1 MNKLIN
7 STKIYAARLGLALLT
22 LLLISCSAPQQSSYV
37 TLLHTNDH
45 HGHFWQSKHGE
56 YGLAAQKTLVDN
68 IREEVSKQGGET
80 FLLSGGDINT
90 GTPESDMLNAKPD
103 FIGMNLVGYDA
114 MAVGNHEFDHPIE
127 LLKQQEQWANFPFLS
142 ANIYDKTTHQRLFP
156 PYIILKKGN
165 VKIAFI
171 GVTTPDTPK
180 LGSKKI
186 LQNVNFTDPVTEV
199 KTLSAHIRK
208 DNIADMVVVLSHL
221 GYYENGKSGTSAYGD
236 VELARA
242 LTPGDIDA
250 IISAHSHSTLCMTKE
265 NSFDLEYKVGEDCR
279 PDYQNGVWIMQASE
293 WGKFVG
299 RANFQ
304 ITGNKVKLLSYQMLP
319 VNLKYTVKDS
329 DGNKQ
334 YVYYTKAIK
343 PDPGVV
349 TELTPYQKQ
358 GEEKL
363 GVIIGKTKNLL
374 QGDRSVVR
382 HQQTN
387 LGKLIILAQMWKTD
401 ASFGL
406 ISSGS
411 IRAPIAQGDIT
422 YRDVLTVQP
431 FGNSVGFTEMTGKE
445 LIPYLTTIANM
456 TPGSGAYPQFANI
469 TFDLVDGKLKNINIA
484 GNPIELNKT
493 YRFSL
498 PSYNAN
504 GGDGYPIIM
513 NRFMNTGA
521 IDADILKT
529 YIEEHTPINLE

>member
-1 MNKLIN
+1 MNKLIR
-7 STKIYAARLGLALLT
+7 STKQYAARLGFALLT
-22 LLLISCSAPQQSSYV
+22 LLLISCSAPQKNSYV

-56 YGLAAQKTLVDN
+56 YGLAAQKTLVDS

-90 GTPESDMLNAKPD
+90 GTPESDLLNAKPD

-114 MAVGNHEFDHPIE
+114 MAIGNHEFDHPVE

-142 ANIYDKTTHQRLFP
+142 ANIYDKTTDQRLFS
-156 PYIILKKGN
+156 PYVVLKKGN

-186 LQNVNFTDPVTEV
+186 LQNVRFTDPITEV
-199 KTLSAHIRK
+199 KTLSTQIRK

-221 GYYENGKSGTSAYGD
+221 GYYEDGKSGTSAYGD

-242 LTPGDIDA
+242 LSPGDIDG
-250 IISAHSHSTLCMTKE
+250 IISAHSHSTLCMVKE
-265 NSFDLEYKVGEDCR
+265 NSIDLEYKVGEDCR
-279 PDYQNGVWIMQASE
+279 PDYQNGVWIMQAGE

-304 ITGNKVKLLSYQMLP
+304 ITENKITLLSYQMLP

-334 YVYYTKAIK
+334 YVYYTEEIKA
-343 PDPGVV
+343 DPSVI
-349 TELTPYQKQ
+349 TELTPYQQQ

-363 GVIIGKTKNLL
+363 GVIIGKTENLL
-374 QGDRSVVR
+374 QGDRRVVR

-401 ASFGL
+401 ANFGL

-411 IRAPIAQGDIT
+411 IRAPIEQGDIT
-422 YRDVLTVQP
+422 YRDILTVQP
-431 FGNSVGFTEMTGKE
+431 FGNSVGFAEMTGKE

-456 TPGSGAYPQFANI
+456 TPGAGAYPQFANI
-469 TFDLVDGKLKNINIA
+469 TFDLSDGKLKNIKIA

-504 GGDGYPIIM
+504 GGDGYPIITD
-513 NRFMNTGA
+513 RFMNTGS

-529 YIEEHTPINLE
+529 YIEENTPINL

>member
-1 MNKLIN
+1 MNKLIR
-7 STKIYAARLGLALLT
+7 STKQYAARLGFALLT
-22 LLLISCSAPQQSSYV
+22 LLLISCSAPQKSSYV

-56 YGLAAQKTLVDN
+56 YGLAAQKTLVDS

-90 GTPESDMLNAKPD
+90 GTPESDLLNAKPD

-114 MAVGNHEFDHPIE
+114 MAIGNHEFDHPVE

-142 ANIYDKTTHQRLFP
+142 ANIYDKTTDQRLFS
-156 PYIILKKGN
+156 PYVVLKKGN

-186 LQNVNFTDPVTEV
+186 LQNVRFTDPITEV
-199 KTLSAHIRK
+199 KTLSTQIRK

-221 GYYENGKSGTSAYGD
+221 GYYEDGKSGTSAYGD

-242 LTPGDIDA
+242 LSPGDIDG
-250 IISAHSHSTLCMTKE
+250 IISAHSHSTLCMVKE
-265 NSFDLEYKVGEDCR
+265 NSIDLEYKVGEDCR
-279 PDYQNGVWIMQASE
+279 PDYQNGVWIMQAGE

-304 ITGNKVKLLSYQMLP
+304 ITENKITLLSYQMLP

-334 YVYYTKAIK
+334 YVYYTEEIKA
-343 PDPGVV
+343 DPSVI
-349 TELTPYQKQ
+349 TELTPYQQQ

-363 GVIIGKTKNLL
+363 GVIIGKTENLL
-374 QGDRSVVR
+374 QGDRRVVR

-401 ASFGL
+401 ANFGL

-411 IRAPIAQGDIT
+411 IRAPIEQGDIT
-422 YRDVLTVQP
+422 YRDILTVQP
-431 FGNSVGFTEMTGKE
+431 FGNSVGFAEMTGKE

-456 TPGSGAYPQFANI
+456 TPVAGAYPQFANI
-469 TFDLVDGKLKNINIA
+469 TFDLSDGKLKNIKIA

-504 GGDGYPIIM
+504 GGDGYPIITD
-513 NRFMNTGA
+513 RFMNTGS

-529 YIEEHTPINLE
+529 YIEENTPINL

>member
-1 MNKLIN
+1 MNKLIKF
-7 STKIYAARLGLALLT
+7 TRQYATRFGLVLLT
-22 LLLISCSAPQQSSYV
+22 FLLISCSASQQSSYV

-45 HGHFWQSKHGE
+45 HGHFWQNKHGE

-68 IREEVSKQGGET
+68 IRDEVSKQGGET

-90 GTPESDMLNAKPD
+90 GTPESDLLNAKPD

-142 ANIYDKTTHQRLFP
+142 ANIYDKTTQQRLFT
-156 PYIILKKGN
+156 PYVILKKGR

-186 LQNVNFTDPVTEV
+186 LQNVSFTDPITEV
-199 KTLSAHIRK
+199 KTLSAQIRK
-208 DNIADMVVVLSHL
+208 DKIADMVVVLSHL
-221 GYYENGKSGTSAYGD
+221 GYYEDGKSGTSAYGD

-242 LTPGDIDA
+242 LNPGDIDG
-250 IISAHSHSTLCMTKE
+250 IISAHSHSTLCMAAQNTI
-265 NSFDLEYKVGEDCR
+265 DLEYKVGEDCS
-279 PDYQNGVWIMQASE
+279 PDYQNGVWIMQAGE

-304 ITGNKVKLLSYQMLP
+304 IDNNKIKLLSYQMLP
-319 VNLKYTVKDS
+319 VNLKYTVKDA
-329 DGNKQ
+329 DGSKK
-334 YVYYTKAIK
+334 YVYYTKEIK
-343 PDPGVV
+343 ADPNVV
-349 TELTPYQKQ
+349 EKLLPYQQQ
-358 GEEKL
+358 GEGKL
-363 GVIIGKTKNLL
+363 GVVIGTTKHLL
-374 QGDRSVVR
+374 QGERSVVR

-401 ASFGL
+401 ADFGL

-411 IRAPIAQGDIT
+411 IRAPIEQGDIT

-431 FGNSVGFTEMTGKE
+431 FGNSVGFAQMTGEE

-456 TPGSGAYPQFANI
+456 TPGAGAYPQFANI
-469 TFDLVDGKLKNINIA
+469 TFDLIDGKLKNIKIS
-484 GNPIELNKT
+484 GNPIQLTKT

-498 PSYNAN
+498 PSYNAS
-504 GGDGYPIIM
+504 GGDGYPNIM
-513 NRFMNTGA
+513 DRFMNTGA
-521 IDADILKT
+521 IDADILKS
-529 YIEEHTPINLE
+529 YIEEHTPINLN

>member
-1 MNKLIN
+1 MNKLIR
-7 STKIYAARLGLALLT
+7 STKQYAARLGFALLT
-22 LLLISCSAPQQSSYV
+22 LLLISCSAPQKSSYV

-56 YGLAAQKTLVDN
+56 YGLAAQKTLVDS

-90 GTPESDMLNAKPD
+90 GTPESDLLNAKPD

-114 MAVGNHEFDHPIE
+114 MAIGNHEFDHPVE

-142 ANIYDKTTHQRLFP
+142 ANIYDKTTDQRLFS
-156 PYIILKKGN
+156 PYVVLKKGN

-186 LQNVNFTDPVTEV
+186 LQNVRFTDPITEV
-199 KTLSAHIRK
+199 KTLSTQIRK

-221 GYYENGKSGTSAYGD
+221 GYYEDGKSGTSAYGD

-242 LTPGDIDA
+242 LSPGDIDG
-250 IISAHSHSTLCMTKE
+250 IISAHSHSTLCMVKE
-265 NSFDLEYKVGEDCR
+265 NSIDLEYKVGEDCR
-279 PDYQNGVWIMQASE
+279 PDYQNGVWIMQAGE

-304 ITGNKVKLLSYQMLP
+304 ITENKITLLSYQMLP

-334 YVYYTKAIK
+334 YVYYTEEIKA
-343 PDPGVV
+343 DPSVI
-349 TELTPYQKQ
+349 TELTPYQQQ

-363 GVIIGKTKNLL
+363 GVIIGKTENLL
-374 QGDRSVVR
+374 QGDRRVVR

-401 ASFGL
+401 ANFGL

-411 IRAPIAQGDIT
+411 IRAPIEQGDIT
-422 YRDVLTVQP
+422 YRDILTVQP
-431 FGNSVGFTEMTGKE
+431 FGNSVGFAEMTGKE

-456 TPGSGAYPQFANI
+456 TPGAGAYPQFANI
-469 TFDLVDGKLKNINIA
+469 TFDLSDGKLKNIKIA

-504 GGDGYPIIM
+504 GGDGYPIITD
-513 NRFMNTGA
+513 RFMNTGS

-529 YIEEHTPINLE
+529 YIEENTPINL

>member
-1 MNKLIN
+1 MNKLIR
-7 STKIYAARLGLALLT
+7 STKQYAAHLGFALLT
-22 LLLISCSAPQQSSYV
+22 LLLISCSAPQKNSYV

-56 YGLAAQKTLVDN
+56 YGLAAQKTLVDS

-90 GTPESDMLNAKPD
+90 GTPESDLLNAKPD

-114 MAVGNHEFDHPIE
+114 MAIGNHEFDHPVE

-142 ANIYDKTTHQRLFP
+142 ANIYDKTTDQRLFS
-156 PYIILKKGN
+156 PYVVLKKGN

-186 LQNVNFTDPVTEV
+186 LQNVRFTDPITEV
-199 KTLSAHIRK
+199 KTLSTQIRK

-221 GYYENGKSGTSAYGD
+221 GYYEDGKSGTSAYGD

-242 LTPGDIDA
+242 LSPGDIDG
-250 IISAHSHSTLCMTKE
+250 IISAHSHSTLCMVKE
-265 NSFDLEYKVGEDCR
+265 NSIDLEYKVGEDCR
-279 PDYQNGVWIMQASE
+279 PDYQNGVWIMQAGE

-304 ITGNKVKLLSYQMLP
+304 ITENKITLLSYQMLP

-334 YVYYTKAIK
+334 YVYYTEEIKA
-343 PDPGVV
+343 DPSVI
-349 TELTPYQKQ
+349 TELTPYQQQ

-363 GVIIGKTKNLL
+363 GVIIGKTENLL
-374 QGDRSVVR
+374 QGDRRVVR

-401 ASFGL
+401 ANFGL

-411 IRAPIAQGDIT
+411 IRAPIEQGDIT
-422 YRDVLTVQP
+422 YRDILTVQP
-431 FGNSVGFTEMTGKE
+431 FGNSVGFAEMTGKE

-456 TPGSGAYPQFANI
+456 TPGAGAYPQFANI
-469 TFDLVDGKLKNINIA
+469 TFDLSDGKLKNIKIA

-504 GGDGYPIIM
+504 GGDGYPIITD
-513 NRFMNTGA
+513 RFMNTGS

-529 YIEEHTPINLE
+529 YIEENTPINL